1 MYTLLNKK
9 DFLNMVDPKFL
20 NEFKKWKIKELRN
33 HFKITHISNG
43 EYKNM
48 SGYCF
53 KCLTPLKPDYIK
65 FENYCLDC

>member
-9 DFLNMVDPKFL
+9 DFLNMVEPQFL
-20 NEFKKWKIKELRN
+20 NEFKKWKIKDLREY
-33 HFKITHISNG
+33 FKITHISNG
-43 EYKNM
+43 KYKNM